1 MGVITSIFLYYI
13 VFGVATFFFIKADL
27 AKNDKGVKVF
37 VLLGVLI
44 LSYFASIRGVAVG
57 WDTYDTVNTNF
68 NKLKYYNSFSSLWSN
83 RDKIKE
89 PIYWVISYI
98 IQIVTDDSRVFLFVL
113 QLLTVGPI
121 AIVAY
126 ENRKKCSISIV
137 MVAYMFLFYQV
148 SLNIIRQSVSA
159 AFLLLAASKLLNKS
173 YFKAAIFGLVALLM
187 HNSGILG
194 IVLFFAIFIIVGNEN
209 TKVRIYT
216 MTMCVCVGIV
226 VLVFWQSIFNYLAET
241 NVLRGN
247 YDSYISIMSGEEY
260 SKYTVFSSRNIVFE
274 ALRFIGIIILLFVLQ
289 GNHSAS
295 DRDVR
300 ILKYSIV
307 VSFVMYSIINLVLK
321 SYLADRMSMFLDYM
335 QLLLCSYYAPKRIN
349 TDIIG
354 PSSVI
359 SIPKTG
365 VRYFLVFCFVF
376 NIIVFMYYNYGHTL
390 PFVLA

>member
-335 QLLLCSYYAPKRIN
+335 QL
-349 TDIIG
+349 
-354 PSSVI
+354 
-359 SIPKTG
+359 
-365 VRYFLVFCFVF
+365 
-376 NIIVFMYYNYGHTL
+376 
-390 PFVLA
+390 